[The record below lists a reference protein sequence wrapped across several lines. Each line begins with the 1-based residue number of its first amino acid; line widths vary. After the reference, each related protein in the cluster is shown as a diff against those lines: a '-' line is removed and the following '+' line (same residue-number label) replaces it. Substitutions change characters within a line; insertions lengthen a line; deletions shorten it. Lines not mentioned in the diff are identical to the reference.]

1 MLRIGTKQP
10 QGERRNVDLCRLL
23 TQPANQKRLKA
34 EGRGTGG
41 QRLLHRVE
49 RTEKALA
56 LHNYEAARMGGHPF
70 GLVRCVERALSLK
83 ESCHV

>member
-1 MLRIGTKQP
+1 MFRIGTKQP
-10 QGERRNVDLCRLL
+10 QGERGNVDLSLFL

-34 EGRGTGG
+34 ESCGTGG

-49 RTEKALA
+49 SAQQALV

-70 GLVRCVERALSLK
+70 RLVCCVERPLSLK
-83 ESCHV
+83 